1 MMKEIFLLYLLE
13 VGNEMSKISKTKVAL
28 MDALTYLMAEKPL
41 QNIKIKEIC
50 EHANCNRG
58 TFYSHYAQK
67 EQLLSE
73 LLDIRVAH
81 LQTVLEKVDEELS
94 KKTLNEA
101 LQPLFQ
107 YIFDNRYFLS
117 TMLGDYKVRG
127 FRQALFAAYKATV
140 APKLMKEISIL
151 REDPLLQELQLN
163 CISSSW
169 LGVALYWSD
178 EQQMSVEYVT
188 AEYIKILQL
197 SSHPI
202 LTDSWRFKKRKKV
215 DTKKGKAYEIFQI
228 TLLKLLEDTEYK
240 QIRIQDI
247 IDHSGYNRTT
257 FYQNFQDKD
266 ALYHTMRDQ
275 FLENMFYSI
284 TNGYEQ
290 NALFVKP
297 LSPLSS
303 CLHYLYDNR
312 HFLTMMYG
320 PQVVPGFFKHMFAEI
335 TDFFHEELS
344 EQKIDVDINLYSNYL
359 MNMLMAVVGSWFT
372 EGLRYAPA
380 FMTELLTEFLDS
392 THYQKMKVGM
402 Y

>member
-13 VGNEMSKISKTKVAL
+13 VGNEMSKISKTKLAL
-28 MDALTYLMAEKPL
+28 MDALTDLMAEKPL

-73 LLDIRVAH
+73 LLDIRITH
-81 LQTVLEKVDEELS
+81 LQTVLEDVDKELS
-94 KKTLNEA
+94 RKTLNEA
-101 LQPLFQ
+101 IQPLFQ

-127 FRQALFAAYKATV
+127 FRQALFAAYKTTV
-140 APKLMKEISIL
+140 APRLMKRISIL
-151 REDPLLQELQLN
+151 RDDPLLKELQLN

-178 EQQMSVEYVT
+178 GEQQMSVEYVT
-188 AEYIKILQL
+188 TEYIKILQL

-202 LTDSWRFKKRKKV
+202 LTDGWRFKKRKKV
-215 DTKKGKAYEIFQI
+215 DIKKGKAYEIFQI
-228 TLLKLLEDTEYK
+228 TLLKLLEETEYK

-266 ALYHTMRDQ
+266 ALYNTMRDQ

-284 TNGYEQ
+284 ANGYEQ

-297 LSPLSS
+297 LSPISS

-312 HFLTMMYG
+312 HFLNMMYG
-320 PQVVPGFFKHMFAEI
+320 PQGIPGFFKHMFAEI
-335 TDFFHEELS
+335 TNFFHEELIV
-344 EQKIDVDINLYSNYL
+344 QKSNVDINLYSNYL

-380 FMTELLTEFLDS
+380 FMTDLLNEFLDTS
-392 THYQKMKVGM
+392 ITQK
-402 Y
+402 